1 MSDSRLRKRRRLPRP
16 FQVGAIALAF
26 GLGVATS
33 WWITDEPG
41 QQETAKSPSA
51 TAEEPKKLSTEN
63 SAKSRKLDDNAA
75 PELSGATD
83 AEAPLPGL
91 DGPDPIPVP
100 TPTLEDVFPK
110 PLISLTEDDIV
121 RTGSGEFFVADG
133 ESAATGANPTKY
145 RVEVE
150 TDLPFAAEEAAEF
163 IDETLGDRRGWTARA
178 EHDFQRV
185 SDDSFDIRILIA
197 TPDTVDR
204 LCAPLRTNGKVS
216 CAANGRAV
224 LNGVR
229 WAVGAESFGDD
240 VPNYRRY
247 LVGHEVGHLLGY
259 SHESCPRSGELAPV
273 MVQQTKS
280 TQGCEP
286 NPWPFPDAGE

>member
-16 FQVGAIALAF
+16 FQAGAIALAF
-26 GLGVATS
+26 GLGLATS
-33 WWITDEPG
+33 WRITAEPG
-41 QQETAKSPSA
+41 SHETSQSPA
-51 TAEEPKKLSTEN
+51 VTAEEPKALPSEN
-63 SAKSRKLDDNAA
+63 SAKSRKLDDNST

-83 AEAPLPGL
+83 PEAPLLGP

-100 TPTLEDVFPK
+100 APTLEDVFPE

-121 RTGSGEFFVADG
+121 QTGSGEFVVADG

-150 TDLPFAAEEAAEF
+150 TDLPFPAEEAAEF
-163 IDETLGDRRGWTARA
+163 IDATLSDPRGWTARDN
-178 EHDFQRV
+178 HDFQRV
-185 SDDSFDIRILIA
+185 SDDSFDLRILIA

-216 CAANGRAV
+216 CAANGSAV

-229 WAVGAESFGDD
+229 WAVGADSFGDD

-259 SHESCPRSGELAPV
+259 SHESCPGPEELAPV

-286 NPWPFPDAGE
+286 NPWPFPDASE